1 MLDMGYPPLE
11 SLSSSSIED
20 LQDMNEKLKQ
30 EIRIQTGRIAGLQ
43 NKRNKTIEDNN
54 NIAPQQD
61 LNYAMINYR
70 QNYLI
75 IYLRKRKLN

>member
-1 MLDMGYPPLE
+1 MGYPPLE

-43 NKRNKTIEDNN
+43 NKRNKTIGDNN
-54 NIAPQQD
+54 NIAAQQD